1 MPQGRAAPGRPA
13 PRPKTYTSLADGAH
27 SFEVRAIDKAGN
39 ADQTPA
45 SFAWS
50 VDTTAPQVG
59 IDSGPAGLTNDAT
72 PTFGFHPGEA
82 GATVQCSID
91 QGSPAFGPCSD
102 AGSHTPS
109 SPLSDGPY
117 TFRVRATD
125 AVGNQATATRSFTV
139 DTAGP
144 QAPVLSAT
152 LPASPANHNSP
163 KILGSAPAAT
173 TVRLYASAVCTGP
186 PLATVSAAELEAGIE
201 VTVPDDTS
209 TAFSATATTAAENT
223 SGCSEPIA
231 YVEDSSAPAT
241 TLDTHPAALASSGE
255 ATFAFSGSDPGGSGL
270 ASYEC
275 RRDAG
280 SWATCTSPKTY
291 TSLPDGAH
299 SFEVRAIDKAGNA
312 DQTPAS
318 FAWSVDTTA
327 PTTQIDTHPLAI
339 SSSADASF
347 AFSADD
353 GSGSGV
359 ASFQCR
365 RDSAEAADWEPCSSP
380 KAYKA
385 LAEGAHTFEVR
396 AIDAAG
402 NADATPASYSWGID
416 TKAPTTQID
425 SNPAALSASA
435 NAEFAFSGADAGGS
449 GLASLQCRLDSS
461 SPADWQACT
470 SPKTYT
476 GLSDGAHTFEVRAL
490 DQAGNADQTPASF
503 AWSVDTTAPT
513 TQIDSN
519 PAALSASANAE
530 FTFSGADAGGS
541 GLASLQCRLDSTAPG
556 SWATCTSPKTYTSLA
571 DGAHSFEVR
580 AIDKAGNAD
589 QTPASFAWSVDTTA
603 PQVGIDSGPAGLT
616 NDATPTFGFHPGEA
630 GATVQCSID
639 QGSPAFGPCSDA
651 GSHTPSSPLSD
662 GPYTFRVRAT
672 DAVGNQATATRSF
685 TVDTAGPQAPVLS
698 ATLPASPANQNSP
711 KILGSAPAATTVR
724 LYASAVCS
732 GAAIATVSAAELEAG
747 IEVTVPDDTS
757 TAFSATATTAAENIS
772 GCSEPIAYV
781 EDSSAPTTTLDSHPA
796 SLANSATASFE
807 FSGSDPGG
815 SGLAS
820 YECRR
825 DGGSWATCTSPQ
837 DLHLP
842 RRRRPQLRGPRDRQ
856 SRQRRPDPRQL
867 QLDGGHH
874 RFRTGSAPGRIQPAA
889 TSPQRTRLAR
899 FGGPRTGH
907 AQHEERHGAARLRC
921 LRTGPALGARPRS
934 LPATAEEQQWQDR
947 GGHPQAE
954 AAAAADRAEAH
965 PHSPRR
971 SRQGPDR
978 PHVHRQEAAREEPPP
993 EGQSGDSL
1001 QVG

>member
-1 MPQGRAAPGRPA
+1 MPQGRPGSWAPCTS
-13 PRPKTYTSLADGAH
+13 PKTYTSLPDGAH

-82 GATVQCSID
+82 GASVQCSID

-173 TVRLYASAVCTGP
+173 TVRLYASAVCSGAAI
-186 PLATVSAAELEAGIE
+186 ATVSAAELEAGIE

-209 TAFSATATTAAENT
+209 TAFSATATTAAENI

-231 YVEDSSAPAT
+231 YVEDSSAPTT

-280 SWATCTSPKTY
+280 SWAPCTSPKTY

-365 RDSAEAADWEPCSSP
+365 RDSAEVADWEPCSSP

-449 GLASLQCRLDSS
+449 GLASLQCRLDS
-461 SPADWQACT
+461 
-470 SPKTYT
+470 
-476 GLSDGAHTFEVRAL
+476 
-490 DQAGNADQTPASF
+490 
-503 AWSVDTTAPT
+503 TAP
-513 TQIDSN
+513 
-519 PAALSASANAE
+519 
-530 FTFSGADAGGS
+530 
-541 GLASLQCRLDSTAPG
+541 APG
-556 SWATCTSPKTYTSLA
+556 ATCTSPQDLHRPLRRRPHFRSARPRSGRQRRPDPRQLRLERRHHR
-571 DGAHSFEVR
+571 AH
-580 AIDKAGNAD
+580 
-589 QTPASFAWSVDTTA
+589 
-603 PQVGIDSGPAGLT
+603 
-616 NDATPTFGFHPGEA
+616 HP
-630 GATVQCSID
+630 D
-639 QGSPAFGPCSDA
+639 
-651 GSHTPSSPLSD
+651 
-662 GPYTFRVRAT
+662 
-672 DAVGNQATATRSF
+672 
-685 TVDTAGPQAPVLS
+685 
-698 ATLPASPANQNSP
+698 
-711 KILGSAPAATTVR
+711 R
-724 LYASAVCS
+724 LQ
-732 GAAIATVSAAELEAG
+732 
-747 IEVTVPDDTS
+747 
-757 TAFSATATTAAENIS
+757 
-772 GCSEPIAYV
+772 
-781 EDSSAPTTTLDSHPA
+781 
-796 SLANSATASFE
+796 
-807 FSGSDPGG
+807 PGG
-815 SGLAS
+815 AQRLRQRRIHLLGRRCGRLGPGLAAVPP
-820 YECRR
+820 RLHGPR
-825 DGGSWATCTSPQ
+825 LLGDLHLPQ

-867 QLDGGHH
+867 RLERRHHRPAGRDRLRPRRPDQRRDADLRLPPRRGGGH
-874 RFRTGSAPGRIQPAA
+874 
-889 TSPQRTRLAR
+889 
-899 FGGPRTGH
+899 
-907 AQHEERHGAARLRC
+907 
-921 LRTGPALGARPRS
+921 
-934 LPATAEEQQWQDR
+934 
-947 GGHPQAE
+947 
-954 AAAAADRAEAH
+954 RAVL
-965 PHSPRR
+965 
-971 SRQGPDR
+971 DR
-978 PHVHRQEAAREEPPP
+978 PGQPDLRPLLRRRLPHALLAA
-993 EGQSGDSL
+993 Q
-1001 QVG
+1001 